1 MRVLGI
7 DLGTKTGYAFS
18 SNGVIGDCG
27 TWILSK
33 SKEITYAKKL
43 RLDRRCDPR
52 FSRLVDNLMNA
63 HHLTAPLD
71 YIVFEDVQFAVTVM
85 ASQLWSSLRSA
96 IWMMSKQ
103 GVKIDCVPVGTLK
116 KFATGSGAANK
127 VSMAVSLNKTDSRF
141 TLDVFGEIRDTMT
154 GEVLTDDAVDA
165 IWLAKWAIKNI
176 KA

>member
-1 MRVLGI
+1 MTVLGI
-7 DLGTKTGYAFS
+7 DLGTKTGYALA
-18 SNGVIGDCG
+18 SNGAIWDCG

-33 SKEITYAKKL
+33 SKEIAYARKL

-52 FSRLVDNLMNA
+52 FLSLFDRLMTIHSLKQ
-63 HHLTAPLD
+63 LD

-103 GVKIDCVPVGTLK
+103 GVQIDCVPVGTLK
-116 KFATGSGAANK
+116 KFATGSGASNK
-127 VSMAVSLNKTDSRF
+127 VSMAIALNKIDSRF
-141 TLDVFGEIRDTMT
+141 TLDVFGEVRDTLT
-154 GEVLTDDAVDA
+154 GEILTDDAVDA